1 MLDLVLRGGA
11 IFDGTGAPPRPA
23 DLGIVDDRI
32 AAVGDLADAQAA
44 QVIDATGR
52 LLAPGF
58 IDIHTH
64 TDETIFLNPRM
75 ESKIHQGVTTEVSGN
90 CGDSAAP
97 LFGAA
102 YDHLENSVAEYG
114 NLSLTWHS
122 MGEYL
127 DRVEQMGLSTNYVTF
142 VGYGTLCAS
151 VMGYA
156 MRAPTGD
163 ELASMQTLLARSME
177 EGAWGISTGL
187 IYPPCS
193 YASQD
198 ELIAVSRVAAER
210 GGLYTSHIR
219 NEGDRLLEAVEEA
232 LMIGQRAGIRVQ
244 LSHHKAAGKRNWG
257 KVQQSLARIEQARA
271 DGLRVCGDQYP
282 YVASSTGLGTVLPDW
297 AHEGG
302 SEKLVER
309 LREPGT
315 RGRMADEI
323 RRERPGWE
331 NPAIDS
337 GWHNTIIVGAKSDR
351 ALQGTSVWQ
360 LAERRGQDPVETACD
375 LLIENQGTVQVIIFS
390 MCEEDVQTV
399 MRQDWVFVGSDA
411 TARAPTGP
419 LSEIQCHPRTYG
431 TFPRLLSRYVREL
444 KVLTWEQAVAKMT
457 NGPAQML
464 GLKQRGRLQ
473 EGYFADV
480 VVFDP
485 AVIRDIAI
493 FTEPHQ
499 FPIGLDY
506 VLVNGKITIDH
517 GQHTGARAGKVLRHS
532 L

>member
-1 MLDLVLRGGA
+1 MFDLILRGGELL
-11 IFDGTGAPPRPA
+11 DGTGASPRRA
-23 DLGIVDDRI
+23 DLGIIGDRI
-32 AAVGDLADAQAA
+32 AAIGDLANISAA

-52 LLAPGF
+52 FVAPGF

-64 TDETIFLNPRM
+64 TDETIFINPRM
-75 ESKIHQGVTTEVSGN
+75 ESKIHQGVTTEVTGN

-102 YDHLENSVAEYG
+102 FDSLKKSIAEYG
-114 NLSLTWHS
+114 NISLTWNS
-122 MGEYL
+122 MGDYL
-127 DRVEQMGLSTNYVTF
+127 DRVAQMGIATNYVTF
-142 VGYGTLCAS
+142 VGYGTLRAS

-156 MRAPTGD
+156 MRAPSEE
-163 ELASMQTLLARSME
+163 ELVSMQTSLARSMD

-193 YASQD
+193 YASMD
-198 ELIAVSRVAAER
+198 ELVAVSRVAAER

-219 NEGDRLLEAVEEA
+219 NEGDRLLESVEEA
-232 LMIGQRAGIRVQ
+232 LTIGERAGIRVQ

-271 DGLRVCGDQYP
+271 AGIHACADQYP

-309 LREPGT
+309 LREPVALA
-315 RGRMADEI
+315 RIMDEI
-323 RRERPGWE
+323 RTERPGWE
-331 NPAIDS
+331 NPAVDS
-337 GWHNTIIVGAKSDR
+337 GWHNIIIVGAKSDR
-351 ALQGTSVWQ
+351 GLQGRSVWQ
-360 LAERRGQDPVETACD
+360 IAEMRGKDPVETACD
-375 LLIENQGTVQVIIFS
+375 LLIENQGTVQVVIFS

-399 MRQDWVFVGSDA
+399 MRQDWVFVGSDS

-419 LSEIQCHPRTYG
+419 LAEIQCHPRTYG
-431 TFPRLLSRYVREL
+431 TFPRLLSRYVRDL
-444 KVLTWEQAVAKMT
+444 KVLTWEQAIAKTT

-464 GLKQRGRLQ
+464 GLERRGRLQ
-473 EGYFADV
+473 EGYFGDV

-485 AVIRDIAI
+485 ATIRDTAT

-499 FPIGLDY
+499 FPAGIDY

-517 GQHTGARAGKVLRHS
+517 DQHTGILAGKVLRH
-532 L
+532 